1 MPFELSRRLL
11 LQQAACGFGA
21 LALHDIVGAAEN
33 PLAQRILNGE
43 FGPGDTITVD
53 AHDLG
58 LSFEK

>member
-1 MPFELSRRLL
+1 MEISKRIRHEHAELRS
-11 LQQAACGFGA
+11 
-21 LALHDIVGAAEN
+21 
-33 PLAQRILNGE
+33 LAQRILNGE